1 MVESGVSGARSWTQE
16 PDAPTPVVDL
26 MEALR
31 ASVAASKQEPA
42 AGKKKAAPRKRS
54 AASK

>member
-1 MVESGVSGARSWTQE
+1 
-16 PDAPTPVVDL
+16 

-31 ASVAASKQEPA
+31 ASVAAVERRSRTR
-42 AGKKKAAPRKRS
+42 GKKKAAPRKRA